1 MKDVLSGVYER
12 TVEDQLGLRN
22 LSVLFFVPDRTLLKQ
37 RTTMRLKDFIDTCN
51 ELSMCDKDDEQRGQ
65 ARGPW
70 DATLGNSLPLFQ

>member
-22 LSVLFFVPDRTLLKQ
+22 LSVLFFVPDRTGPW
-37 RTTMRLKDFIDTCN
+37 TTMRLKDFIDTCY

-65 ARGPW
+65 ASGPW